1 MILQPFK
8 GSGVACRFPLI
19 VYPQIFQLRT
29 MCNMLPLLL
38 QVTSLQR
45 HMRWLESK
53 IKKPNFRK
61 ATFQLF
67 RELVNKTP
75 WETVLSGLFN
85 G

>member
-1 MILQPFK
+1 
-8 GSGVACRFPLI
+8 
-19 VYPQIFQLRT
+19 
-29 MCNMLPLLL
+29 MLPLLL